1 MHLVSLIT
9 LLGSSTLQVY
19 VQCLNTSSTIV
30 ATLANVLYIGRVYNM
45 SYKHQQRSK
54 RLSQRTYSYL
64 SLLAE
69 SNANHLSESDFFY
82 LLAE

>member
-1 MHLVSLIT
+1 
-9 LLGSSTLQVY
+9 
-19 VQCLNTSSTIV
+19 
-30 ATLANVLYIGRVYNM
+30 M